1 MVEVLEGVGWSG
13 IGSHRMLC
21 LVLRDLRGF
30 FCFFFLLNEVALI
43 GLNDSSTVLSYFS
56 GWYSLLLSIDSQ
68 LKSST
73 SDILDLK
80 ALA

>member
-1 MVEVLEGVGWSG
+1 MLEGVGWSG

-30 FCFFFLLNEVALI
+30 FFFLLNEVALI

>member
-21 LVLRDLRGF
+21 LVLRDLRVF
-30 FCFFFLLNEVALI
+30 FFFFLLNEVALI
-43 GLNDSSTVLSYFS
+43 GLNDSSTVLSYFL